1 MLTTVLVILAVFL
14 FVWVIGLLSY
24 IDMKRRR
31 KSYIHNKFGKVPKAK
46 DWNDTVRNYYDVM
59 EKETGSVD
67 DVTWNDLSLNEVFQ
81 RLNHCDTSAGDE
93 ILYWRM
99 RRNHMSFEER
109 QIFEQRVRVFGGNEK
124 EREAIENLL
133 CGIGKDDSSYYI
145 PTYMDAVEEYGFP
158 VPWLYRLLQ
167 VLLAAAFVL
176 MLVTMSDMAGMVFLG
191 VCAVNLAVYIYLKYR
206 FELELSMVGT
216 VVSLLEN
223 ARLIAKRKE
232 VETLFPDLKKELS
245 GLKGVIRGE
254 RILRNQRAGAVSGDT
269 FGVLAD
275 YIMGVTL
282 WQVTTYNKVI
292 RRLAGNTDSY
302 MAVYRMI
309 GELDAAISTASF
321 RKSLPWYCSPE
332 YEEEKRI
339 SMEDI
344 YHPLIAEPVANSIE
358 LKRSCLITGSNAS
371 GKSTFIKAVAV
382 NAILAQSLN
391 TCAARTFRMPEA
403 EVLTSMAVKD
413 DLMAGESYFI
423 REIRYLKRILDHL
436 DESRTMICAIDEIL
450 RGTNTGERIRASRAI
465 LEYLKDKNCI
475 ALVAT
480 HDKELTEL
488 LGDDYDNYHFS
499 EEIGD
504 HDIAFSYKIMEGPA
518 TSQNAIKLLE
528 FAGFP
533 ETIIKAAQQ

>member
-14 FVWVIGLLSY
+14 FVWVIGLISY

-31 KSYIHNKFGKVPKAK
+31 KNYIHNKFGKVPKAK

-99 RRNHMSFEER
+99 RRSHMSFEER
-109 QIFEQRVRVFGGNEK
+109 QIFEQRVRVFGDNEK

-133 CGIGKDDSSYYI
+133 CGIGKDDTSYYI

-158 VPWLYRLLQ
+158 VPWLYRMLQ

-254 RILRNQRAGAVSGDT
+254 
-269 FGVLAD
+269 
-275 YIMGVTL
+275 
-282 WQVTTYNKVI
+282 
-292 RRLAGNTDSY
+292 
-302 MAVYRMI
+302 
-309 GELDAAISTASF
+309 
-321 RKSLPWYCSPE
+321 
-332 YEEEKRI
+332 
-339 SMEDI
+339 
-344 YHPLIAEPVANSIE
+344 
-358 LKRSCLITGSNAS
+358 
-371 GKSTFIKAVAV
+371 
-382 NAILAQSLN
+382 
-391 TCAARTFRMPEA
+391 
-403 EVLTSMAVKD
+403 
-413 DLMAGESYFI
+413 
-423 REIRYLKRILDHL
+423 
-436 DESRTMICAIDEIL
+436 
-450 RGTNTGERIRASRAI
+450 
-465 LEYLKDKNCI
+465 
-475 ALVAT
+475 
-480 HDKELTEL
+480 
-488 LGDDYDNYHFS
+488 
-499 EEIGD
+499 
-504 HDIAFSYKIMEGPA
+504 
-518 TSQNAIKLLE
+518 
-528 FAGFP
+528 
-533 ETIIKAAQQ
+533 